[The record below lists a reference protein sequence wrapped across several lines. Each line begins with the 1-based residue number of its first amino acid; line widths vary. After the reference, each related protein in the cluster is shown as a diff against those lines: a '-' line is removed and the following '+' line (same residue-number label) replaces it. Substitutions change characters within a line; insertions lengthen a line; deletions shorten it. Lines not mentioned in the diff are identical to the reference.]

1 MSPNDVPMSPS
12 DDVPEARSRY
22 RPDADSHRS
31 TRRGFTTSRAG
42 QAAFSDLDDFSGLD
56 HSPETTA
63 SLDVFELCEAAGLYE
78 SEDLVRALLDRVPEF
93 APHMVALVKEYD
105 DDPGE
110 PMVLI
115 ELADFIAPRLDAMAS
130 ERLVVEAAM
139 AFVETLLES
148 RANDEVSGELFGAA
162 FFDSFTPE
170 DQQRLA
176 PWLGPRARSL
186 VDALDMPPSQQ
197 I

>member
-1 MSPNDVPMSPS
+1 MSPHDQ
-12 DDVPEARSRY
+12 VPEGRSGH
-22 RPDADSHRS
+22 DLTADSHLP
-31 TRRGFTTSRAG
+31 T
-42 QAAFSDLDDFSGLD
+42 SGLD
-56 HSPETTA
+56 HPSEPTT
-63 SLDVFELCEAAGLYE
+63 SFDVSELCEAAGLYE

-93 APHMVALVKEYD
+93 APHVVALVKEHD

-115 ELADFIAPRLDAMAS
+115 ELADFIAPRLDSMTT

-139 AFVETLLES
+139 AFVETLLET
-148 RANDEVSGELFGAA
+148 RADDEAGGELFGAA

-170 DQQRLA
+170 DQHRLT
-176 PWLGPRARSL
+176 PWLGPRAREL
-186 VDALDMPPSQQ
+186 MEALDTPPSQQ

>member
-1 MSPNDVPMSPS
+1 MSPHDENPDVRSGRDPGA
-12 DDVPEARSRY
+12 DAR
-22 RPDADSHRS
+22 RP
-31 TRRGFTTSRAG
+31 TG
-42 QAAFSDLDDFSGLD
+42 GLD
-56 HSPETTA
+56 NA
-63 SLDVFELCEAAGLYE
+63 SEAATPFDVSELCEAADLYE

-93 APHMVALVKEYD
+93 APHVVALVKEYD

-115 ELADFIAPRLDAMAS
+115 ELADFITPRLDAIAT

-148 RANDEVSGELFGAA
+148 RANDEVGGELFGAA

-170 DQQRLA
+170 DQYRLA
-176 PWLGPRARSL
+176 PWLGPRARAL
-186 VDALDMPPSQQ
+186 VEALDTPPSQQ
-197 I
+197 T

>member
-1 MSPNDVPMSPS
+1 MSPHDQ
-12 DDVPEARSRY
+12 VPEVRSGHE
-22 RPDADSHRS
+22 PDADSHRP
-31 TRRGFTTSRAG
+31 TG
-42 QAAFSDLDDFSGLD
+42 GLD
-56 HSPETTA
+56 HSPEPTT
-63 SLDVFELCEAAGLYE
+63 SFDVSELCEAAGLYE

-93 APHMVALVKEYD
+93 APHVVALVKEHD

-115 ELADFIAPRLDAMAS
+115 ELADFIAPRLDSMTT

-139 AFVETLLES
+139 AFVETLLET
-148 RANDEVSGELFGAA
+148 RADDEMGGELFGAA

-170 DQQRLA
+170 DQYRLA
-176 PWLGPRARSL
+176 PWLGPRAREL
-186 VDALDMPPSQQ
+186 MEALDTPPSQQ

>member
-1 MSPNDVPMSPS
+1 MSPHDQ
-12 DDVPEARSRY
+12 VPEVRSGQ
-22 RPDADSHRS
+22 DLSADSVHVTPDRGS
-31 TRRGFTTSRAG
+31 TVARAGRTTAADASDFGSLDHPSEKTTS
-42 QAAFSDLDDFSGLD
+42 F
-56 HSPETTA
+56 
-63 SLDVFELCEAAGLYE
+63 DVSELCEAAGLYE

-93 APHMVALVKEYD
+93 APHVVALVKEHD

-115 ELADFIAPRLDAMAS
+115 ELADFIAPRLDAMTT

-139 AFVETLLES
+139 AFVETLLDW
-148 RANDEVSGELFGAA
+148 RADDEVGRELFGAA

-170 DQQRLA
+170 DQRRLA
-176 PWLGPRARSL
+176 PWLGPRARAL
-186 VDALDMPPSQQ
+186 LDALDAPPGQP

>member
-1 MSPNDVPMSPS
+1 MSPS
-12 DDVPEARSRY
+12 DEEPEVRSGNHPY
-22 RPDADSHRS
+22 PDSPRP
-31 TRRGFTTSRAG
+31 TRNEGSNSRAG
-42 QAAFSDLDDFSGLD
+42 QAAPSDLGDFGGLS
-56 HSPETTA
+56 HSPETTT
-63 SLDVFELCEAAGLYE
+63 SLDVSELCEAAGLYE
-78 SEDLVRALLDRVPEF
+78 SENLVRALLERVPEF
-93 APHMVALVKEYD
+93 APHVVALVKEHD

-115 ELADFIAPRLDAMAS
+115 ELADFIAPRLDAIAT

-139 AFVETLLES
+139 AFVEILLDT
-148 RANDEVSGELFGAA
+148 RANDELSGELFGAA

-170 DQQRLA
+170 DQHRLA

-186 VDALDMPPSQQ
+186 MDALDAPPSQQ

>member
-1 MSPNDVPMSPS
+1 MSPS
-12 DDVPEARSRY
+12 DQVPNARSGHDRT
-22 RPDADSHRS
+22 ADSPRPVRDEGS
-31 TRRGFTTSRAG
+31 NPGIPF
-42 QAAFSDLDDFSGLD
+42 
-56 HSPETTA
+56 
-63 SLDVFELCEAAGLYE
+63 DVSELCEAAGLYE

-93 APHMVALVKEYD
+93 APHVVALVKEYD

-115 ELADFIAPRLDAMAS
+115 ELADFIAPRLDAMTT

-139 AFVETLLES
+139 AFVETLLDT
-148 RANDEVSGELFGAA
+148 RGDDEVDRELFGAA

-170 DQQRLA
+170 DQHRLA
-176 PWLGPRARSL
+176 PWLGPKARAL
-186 VDALDMPPSQQ
+186 MDALDAPPGQQ